1 MQHDLSLEHVRQIPG
16 SVVKKYQAMHQI
28 DNLVFGA
35 HLQLVLVES
44 RTSTFGAAPDEMHA
58 LTRYVDDADSVE
70 RHTEMTHFATRA
82 SVWPFV
88 FALAST
94 G

>member
-1 MQHDLSLEHVRQIPG
+1 MLHDLSLEHVRQIPS
-16 SVVKKYQAMHQI
+16 SVVKKYEVRHQV
-28 DNLVFGA
+28 DKLVFGA

-44 RTSTFGAAPDEMHA
+44 RTGTFGAAPDEMHA

-82 SVWPFV
+82 SV
-88 FALAST
+88 
-94 G
+94 